1 MSITHTNRKGVTFY
15 LCRGVTKTGKPR
27 YFFPREPDK
36 GEPVEAIP
44 EGYEVVESV
53 NGVVSLAKV
62 RPALIRPEEL
72 ALVRAAVAV
81 HPKSRN
87 YRVDVKGVQIVVY
100 EREGADPDHVARRY
114 RGFAWTCPLP
124 CWPPGCAK
132 TFDRSA
138 RFTPVLRFTLT
149 DEAKRTFY
157 VERWCYLGSIDDWV
171 DIGAAGQLSCLVKQT
186 VPKLGTDAFF
196 ELMWLSG

>member
-15 LCRGVTKTGKPR
+15 LGRGVTKTGKPR
-27 YFFPREPDK
+27 YFFAREPDK

-44 EGYEVVESV
+44 EGYEIVESV

-87 YRVDVKGVQIVVY
+87 YRVDVKGERIVIY
-100 EREGADPDHVARRY
+100 EREGADPDRVAQDIA
-114 RGFAWTCPLP
+114 GSMDLPFAVL
-124 CWPPGCAK
+124 AARMRE

-138 RFTPVLRFTLT
+138 RFTPVLRFILA

-171 DIGAAGQLSCLVKQT
+171 DIGAAGQLSRLVKQT

-196 ELMWLSG
+196 ELMWLSP

>member
-1 MSITHTNRKGVTFY
+1 MRITHTNHKGVTFY
-15 LCRGVTKTGKPR
+15 LGRGVTKTGKPR
-27 YFFPREPDK
+27 YFFAREPDK

-53 NGVVSLAKV
+53 NGVVSLAKA
-62 RPALIRPEEL
+62 RPGLIQPEER
-72 ALVRAAVAV
+72 ALVQAAVAK

-87 YRVDVKGVQIVVY
+87 YRVDVKGERIVVY
-100 EREGADPDHVARRY
+100 EREGADPDHVAR
-114 RGFAWTCPLP
+114 GIAGSLNLPFAVL
-124 CWPPGCAK
+124 AARMSE

-138 RFTPVLRFTLT
+138 RFTPVLRFILA

-171 DIGAAGQLSCLVKQT
+171 NIGAAGQLSRLVKQT
-186 VPKLGTDAFF
+186 VPKLGTEAFF
-196 ELMWLSG
+196 ELSWLSP

>member
-1 MSITHTNRKGVTFY
+1 MPITHTNRKDVTFY

-27 YFFPREPDK
+27 YFFAREPDK
-36 GEPVEAIP
+36 GEPVAAVP

-53 NGVVSLAKV
+53 NGVVSLAKA

-72 ALVRAAVAV
+72 ALVQAAVAV

-87 YRVDVKGVQIVVY
+87 YRVDVKGERIVVY
-100 EREGADPDHVARRY
+100 ERAGADPDHVARDIS
-114 RGFAWTCPLP
+114 GSMGLPFAVL
-124 CWPPGCAK
+124 AARMRE

-138 RFTPVLRFTLT
+138 RFTPVLRFSLA

-171 DIGAAGQLSCLVKQT
+171 NIGAAGQLSSLVKQT
-186 VPKLGTDAFF
+186 VPKLGSDAFF
-196 ELMWLSG
+196 ELMWLSA